1 MTGPGR
7 SLHNIHYQ
15 THSGSW
21 NRRLPWPSALL
32 LLAGLVVSC
41 TQPGQSAPTGVPIS
55 PGQAGEAGAP
65 GPSGQA
71 AQADSPA
78 PPPAAPAPP
87 AAPPSLPVVAV
98 EARLG
103 AAATAIPVDGPS
115 VPTIDP
121 GSTFEVRL
129 PFAVRGARLVLLD
142 ARDAM
147 VPSSAETEVGAA
159 SRFTLVPLEPLL
171 PGSRHVLRLEGVETR
186 LVKADDGRS
195 FEPLAAPFR
204 VSGEPPPAPPKKAKK
219 KRTG

>member
-15 THSGSW
+15 TRSGSW
-21 NRRLPWPSALL
+21 DRRLAGLSALL
-32 LLAGLVVSC
+32 LFAGLVVSC
-41 TQPGQSAPTGVPIS
+41 TQPSPSEPTGVPVS
-55 PGQAGEAGAP
+55 PGQAGET
-65 GPSGQA
+65 GPSGPAGQA

-78 PPPAAPAPP
+78 PPPAAPVPPTAPP
-87 AAPPSLPVVAV
+87 RLPVVAV
-98 EARLG
+98 EARRG
-103 AAATAIPVDGPS
+103 AAATSIPVDGAS
-115 VPTIDP
+115 IPTIDP

-147 VPSSAETEVGAA
+147 LPSSAETEVGAT

-171 PGSRHVLRLEGVETR
+171 PGSRHVLRLVGVETR

-204 VSGEPPPAPPKKAKK
+204 VSGEPPAAPPKKAKK